1 MKELANQK
9 AAFAKVQED
18 LETQIIELASQ
29 KEELLLTIQRQEKNH
44 DVELAYRND
53 QTDEKEVF
61 DKSNQA
67 VAESA
72 DQESQIIESDIP
84 TDEDVKTQRSSVNV
98 SKASLKTSSIA
109 VSQASSKVSSVV
121 VSPPPS
127 KTSSK
132 TSSIAASK
140 VSSVTESTADVI
152 AETIKKAVEEASEE
166 KIIEEESVPEDERP
180 VYRSKISLKERNA
193 SFTSYIP

>member
-18 LETQIIELASQ
+18 LERQIIELTSQ
-29 KEELLLTIQRQEKNH
+29 KEELLLTIQKQEEKH
-44 DVELAYRND
+44 DVEVADRND

-72 DQESQIIESDIP
+72 DQESQIIESDIS
-84 TDEDVKTQRSSVNV
+84 TDEAVKTQGSSVNV
-98 SKASLKTSSIA
+98 SKASSKTSSNALSRASSMVVSRAPSKTASKTSSIA
-109 VSQASSKVSSVV
+109 V
-121 VSPPPS
+121 
-127 KTSSK
+127 
-132 TSSIAASK
+132 SK
-140 VSSVTESTADVI
+140 VSSVTESTADLI
-152 AETIKKAVEEASEE
+152 AETIEQAMEEASEE
-166 KIIEEESVPEDERP
+166 QIDEEEAVPEDERP
-180 VYRSKISLKERNA
+180 VYRSKISLKERNS

>member
-1 MKELANQK
+1 MPQSVEAANPGFSRTFQK
-9 AAFAKVQED
+9 
-18 LETQIIELASQ
+18 
-29 KEELLLTIQRQEKNH
+29 
-44 DVELAYRND
+44 
-53 QTDEKEVF
+53 
-61 DKSNQA
+61 A

-98 SKASLKTSSIA
+98 SKASSKTSSNA
-109 VSQASSKVSSVV
+109 LSQASSKVSSVA
-121 VSPPPS
+121 VSPAPS

-132 TSSIAASK
+132 TSSIAVSK
-140 VSSVTESTADVI
+140 VSSVTESTADLI
-152 AETIKKAVEEASEE
+152 TETIKKAVEEASEE
-166 KIIEEESVPEDERP
+166 KIEEEEAVPEDERP

>member
-1 MKELANQK
+1 MKELTNQK

-18 LETQIIELASQ
+18 LESQIIELASQ
-29 KEELLLTIQRQEKNH
+29 KEELLLAIQRQEEKH
-44 DVELAYRND
+44 DVELADRND
-53 QTDEKEVF
+53 QTDEMEVF

-84 TDEDVKTQRSSVNV
+84 TDESPKTQNSSVNV
-98 SKASLKTSSIA
+98 SKASSKTSSNA
-109 VSQASSKVSSVV
+109 LSEVSSVV
-121 VSPPPS
+121 VSRAPS

-132 TSSIAASK
+132 TSSIAVSK
-140 VSSVTESTADVI
+140 VSSVTESTADLI
-152 AETIKKAVEEASEE
+152 AETIKQAMEEASEE
-166 KIIEEESVPEDERP
+166 QIEEEEAVPEDERP
-180 VYRSKISLKERNA
+180 VYRSKISLKQRDA